1 MLNNDTLD
9 GGESQSRWTHSI
21 AQSIV
26 QAARR
31 PDPASDLHEQ
41 LPGGRAP
48 DRMETGTHTQVH
60 TTSGCT
66 GGAAGEAP
74 AMGGGGGGGG
84 GGGAGDGVCA
94 MDVAAEA
101 VTEMAAMAV
110 AKGSAA
116 EAAKMTV
123 VAAVASAELSLDVCE
138 GAAQAVEMS
147 PGGRMVEVVA
157 EMDTT
162 EPSRATSSSVVN
174 RETADADEVGS
185 AQTAPRAQQ
194 KSVEC

>member
-123 VAAVASAELSLDVCE
+123 EAAVASAELSLDVCE
-138 GAAQAVEMS
+138 GATQAVEMS

>member
-74 AMGGGGGGGG
+74 AMW
-84 GGGAGDGVCA
+84 
-94 MDVAAEA
+94 
-101 VTEMAAMAV
+101 
-110 AKGSAA
+110 
-116 EAAKMTV
+116 EAAV
-123 VAAVASAELSLDVCE
+123 EAAVE
-138 GAAQAVEMS
+138 AAQA
-147 PGGRMVEVVA
+147 
-157 EMDTT
+157 
-162 EPSRATSSSVVN
+162 
-174 RETADADEVGS
+174 TAYARWTWR
-185 AQTAPRAQQ
+185 QRR
-194 KSVEC
+194 

>member
-41 LPGGRAP
+41 LPGGRTP

-101 VTEMAAMAV
+101 VTEMAAMAA

-123 VAAVASAELSLDVCE
+123 EAAVASAELSLDVCE

>member
-123 VAAVASAELSLDVCE
+123 EAAVASAELSLDVCE
-138 GAAQAVEMS
+138 GATQAVEMS

-174 RETADADEVGS
+174 RETAAADEVGS